1 MGESC
6 CGDGADG
13 IGNGMT
19 LVENIYWSTRDA
31 LVSSVATVSTFVGS
45 IFSDVKLQR
54 INATYSSG
62 SRTLSAEVIPKSEVA
77 QEVAMSTLALASAIP
92 SGGSAGTGM
101 LMAKAGTK
109 ATATSSAVQVLKEG
123 SNAEKLSK
131 QLVKYG
137 ENGNLPTPKTD
148 KGQFKQAGGEKVHSE
163 TEAIYRKSDT
173 QHRGKDGEFKIFPK
187 GTTEFGK
194 TSKTTGNRIT
204 TDLNGKIIGH

>member
-101 LMAKAGTK
+101 LMAKTGTK
-109 ATATSSAVQVLKEG
+109 VTTTSSVVQLLKEG
-123 SNAEKLSK
+123 SNSEKLANK
-131 QLVKYG
+131 LAKYG
-137 ENGNLPTPKTD
+137 ENGNLPTPKTSP
-148 KGQFKQAGGEKVHSE
+148 GQFVKKSGEITHEE
-163 TEAIYRKSDT
+163 TGAIVRKSNT
-173 QHRGKDGEFKIFPK
+173 THRGKEGEFKIWSPR
-187 GTTEFGK
+187 TTDFGK
-194 TSKTTGNRIT
+194 TSKTSGNRIT
-204 TDLNGKIIGH
+204 TDLDGKIIGH